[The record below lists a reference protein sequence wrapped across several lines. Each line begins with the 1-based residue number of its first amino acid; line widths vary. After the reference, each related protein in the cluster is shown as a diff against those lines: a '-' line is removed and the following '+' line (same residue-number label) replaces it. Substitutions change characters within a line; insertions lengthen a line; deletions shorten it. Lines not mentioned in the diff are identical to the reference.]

1 MRSKFLILFLL
12 FATILIVAQEGE
24 TVARLEGKL
33 LINPK
38 VSPDGNSV
46 AFTQEGYNG
55 IFIFNEKSGVV
66 QLTEEPASGFGF
78 SWLSDNSGIISRA
91 ARFSGPYRENQ
102 VVIYTLADKG
112 RTPASPLSSKITVL
126 PGVSTAGEPFSVFEN
141 TVHSFNMSTRSLEAT
156 LPLGI
161 AAFVENDK
169 ISVTSTSGKRV
180 IEPVKGQRCINASI
194 SPDGSKVVFEIIGG
208 NLYVINT
215 DGTGL
220 VDLGKGYRGAWAP
233 DSRRIAYMVTED
245 DGHVITAS
253 DIWQVNADGSGK
265 TRLTSTST
273 VLEMDPAFSPVGKFI
288 YYASINDGSIMRMS
302 AEVGK

>member
-1 MRSKFLILFLL
+1 MLFLL
-12 FATILIVAQEGE
+12 LAPASMMAQEGE

-33 LINPK
+33 LLNPK

-46 AFTQEGYNG
+46 AFTQEGYHG
-55 IFIFNEKSGVV
+55 IFIFNEKSGIV
-66 QLTEEPASGFGF
+66 QLTDEPASGFGY
-78 SWLSDNSGIISRA
+78 SWLADNFGIIARA
-91 ARFSGPYRENQ
+91 AKYSGPYRENQ

-126 PGVSTAGEPFSVFEN
+126 PGVSTSGEPFSVFEN
-141 TVHSFNMSTRSLEAT
+141 TVHSFNLSTRSLEAT
-156 LPLGI
+156 LPTGI

-169 ISVTSTSGKRV
+169 ISVTTATGKKV
-180 IEPVKGQRCINASI
+180 IEPVKGQRCINASL

-233 DSRRIAYMVTED
+233 DSRKIAYMVTGD
-245 DGHVITAS
+245 DGHVITDS
-253 DIWQVNADGSGK
+253 DIWQVNADGTAK

-273 VLEMDPAFSPVGKFI
+273 VLEMDPAFSPDGKFI
-288 YYASINDGSIMRMS
+288 YYANINDGSIMRMS
-302 AEVGK
+302 AEVKK